1 MVLVFISAACPF
13 PVKSRAG
20 RRVEIIA
27 MKDKCHAARLY
38 TRVRVLHSAGK
49 LFFFFEILFF
59 FQHVVCGV
67 CFLSSGALLGYAR
80 LSQ

>member
-1 MVLVFISAACPF
+1 M
-13 PVKSRAG
+13 
-20 RRVEIIA
+20 EIIA
-27 MKDKCHAARLY
+27 MKDKCRAARFITRACILY
-38 TRVRVLHSAGK
+38 FAGK

-67 CFLSSGALLGYAR
+67 CFLSSGALLGYAH